1 MTSYGPGVGV
11 DINQPQS
18 PAVIYDP
25 MLGSSVASTFD
36 TPSTVTMTK
45 ATPGVISW
53 AAHGLPAGT
62 GIKFATTGALYTGL
76 VAGTEVFVSSAGLAS
91 GSFQVADTYA
101 HAIAGTNSNAT
112 SGSQS
117 GVQTV
122 YAVHST
128 LFTPFPLKPF
138 NISLWGTFAGSVQL
152 ERSFD
157 GLTFLPVTA
166 AGTQLCIW
174 TAPASESWEED
185 MANVFYRLNNT
196 VFTSG
201 TLNYLV
207 NQ

>member
-1 MTSYGPGVGV
+1 MPIMSIAVL
-11 DINQPQS
+11 QLS
-18 PAVIYDP
+18 PVQ
-25 MLGSSVASTFD
+25 STFAA
-36 TPSTVTMTK
+36 PATVTMT
-45 ATPGVISW
+45 AAVPGVVSW

-62 GIKFATTGALYTGL
+62 GVKFATTGALYTGL
-76 VAGTEVFVSSAGLAS
+76 VAGTEVFVSSASLAS

-101 HAIAGTNSNAT
+101 HAIAGTNSIAT
-112 SGSQS
+112 TGSQS
-117 GVQTV
+117 GVQTA

-138 NISLWGTFAGSVQL
+138 NTSLWGTFSGSVQL

-157 GLTFLPVTA
+157 GLTFFPVTA

-196 VFTSG
+196 VYTSG
-201 TLNYLV
+201 TIN
-207 NQ
+207 